1 MGKPTGFLEF
11 DRELPT
17 KRPVQERLKDYHEFV
32 NPFAPEKLNQQSA
45 RCMDCGVPF
54 CHNGCP
60 LGNII
65 PEFNDAVYRESW
77 EEAYEIL
84 ISTNNF
90 PEFTGRICPA
100 PCESSCV
107 LGINQPPI
115 TIEEIEKH
123 IIEIAFLKGL
133 VKPRKPNVRTG
144 KKIAVIGSGPSGLA
158 AAAQLNYA
166 GHAVTVFE
174 RDDAPGGL
182 LRYGIP
188 DFKLEKTI
196 IDRRID
202 VMKEE
207 GVVFRCGANVGGNI
221 KLNDLLREYHVLVL
235 AGGSTV
241 PRNLSIPGRELKGVY
256 YAMEFLKQQNKRVA
270 NRNPLEG
277 KGNESNILDYEIT
290 AQGKNVVVIGGGDT
304 GSDCVGTSNRHG
316 AVTVTQFELMPQ
328 PPSDRTEHMPWPSY
342 PMILK
347 HTSSHEEGARRHWAI
362 ATKEFM
368 GDENGNLTALKIVDL
383 EWKLSPD
390 GRPTAQQEVP
400 GSERIIPCELALLA
414 MGFMHPQK
422 KGMLEQLEVV
432 LDERGNVKASEGAY
446 QTNIAK
452 IFACGDM
459 RRGQSLVVWAIS
471 EGRECA
477 RKVDEFLMGVS
488 KLESKDVNVMAV

>member
-11 DRELPT
+11 DRELPS
-17 KRPVQERLKDYHEFV
+17 KRPVGERLHDYREFV
-32 NPFAPEKLNQQSA
+32 NLYPAEKLNQQSA

-100 PCESSCV
+100 PCESACV

-123 IIEIAFLKGL
+123 IIEIAFVKGL
-133 VKPRKPNVRTG
+133 VKARKPNVRTG
-144 KKIAVIGSGPSGLA
+144 KKVAVIGSGPSGMA

-166 GHAVTVFE
+166 GHSVTVFE

-188 DFKLEKTI
+188 DFKLEKKI
-196 IDRRID
+196 IDRRIEI
-202 VMKEE
+202 MKEE
-207 GVVFRCGANVGGNI
+207 GVVFRCNANVGVNV
-221 KLNDLLREYHVLVL
+221 KLNDLLREYQVIVL

-241 PRNLSIPGRELKGVY
+241 PRNLDIPGRNLKGVY

-270 NRNPLEG
+270 NRNPLAGREV
-277 KGNESNILDYEIT
+277 ESNIMDYEVT

-316 AVTVTQFELMPQ
+316 AISVTQFELMPQ
-328 PPSDRTEHMPWPSY
+328 PPSDRTQFMPWPSY
-342 PMILK
+342 PMIMK

-383 EWKLSPD
+383 EWKLSAD
-390 GRPTAQQEVP
+390 GRPTVQQEVP

-414 MGFMHPQK
+414 MGFLYPQK
-422 KGMLEQLEVV
+422 KGLLEQLEVA
-432 LDERGNVKASEGAY
+432 LDERGNVKATEGAY
-446 QTNIAK
+446 QTNIPK
-452 IFACGDM
+452 IFACGDT

-477 RKVDEFLMGVS
+477 RKVDQFLMGAS